1 MFEAFR
7 NSIFRV
13 GANWL
18 RTNSQAKFL
27 SVSPKNNE
35 AVVERY
41 QFYKETEALQ
51 NVENNLINST
61 ESRLNEFEQKEFQI
75 LRKYFDEGAHNPDVE
90 ARHIREQLD
99 VVQVLRNLKLVET
112 TASEYDPEY
121 VHFER
126 LKAKFL
132 LEEEGAR
139 DEFVAYIKDRPYLR
153 PYLKWADAQ
162 ERNQIKLWPMN

>member
-13 GANWL
+13 GSNWL
-18 RTNSQAKFL
+18 RTNTQAKYL
-27 SVSPKNNE
+27 AVSPKNNE

-51 NVENNLINST
+51 NVQDNLMNAT
-61 ESRLNEFEQKEFQI
+61 EGRLNEFEKREFQV
-75 LRKYFDEGAHNPDVE
+75 LKKYFDEGAHNPAVD
-90 ARHIREQLD
+90 ARHVREQLD

-112 TASEYDPEY
+112 TVSDYDPEY

-139 DEFVAYIKDRPYLR
+139 DEFLTYVKERPYLR
-153 PYLKWADAQ
+153 QYLKWADAQ
-162 ERNQIKLWPMN
+162 EKNQIKLWPLN